1 MFPGNRN
8 SLTVSRQQKFIDQGK
23 MKGSFLRYFEY
34 LMKERKDSQGNYGNW
49 DIVQTHE
56 EILQDW
62 CFFYAIW

>member
-1 MFPGNRN
+1 
-8 SLTVSRQQKFIDQGK
+8 

-56 EILQDW
+56 EILQD
-62 CFFYAIW
+62 